1 MNIMRISKKSADKII
16 RTHKKFTLYR
26 SAPAKPRG
34 RGAKFQWNAETEYAI
49 IFYPSSGEPRR
60 KFKTL
65 AEAEKEWVYLVL
77 KHS

>member
-1 MNIMRISKKSADKII
+1 MNIMRINKNAAHKII

-26 SAPAKPRG
+26 SAPVKPRG

-49 IFYPSSGEPRR
+49 IFAQPDYTTK

-65 AEAEKEWVYLVL
+65 AEADKEWVYLVL